1 MTDSFPSILLEYL
14 LTKCGL
20 EGFPIHSINKEGH
33 CTCKKGVACTASGKH
48 PYLNLKWKT
57 IATNSIDKF
66 KSWSS
71 KKEIN
76 YAICTGRLSSKT
88 NKFLIVVDIDVK
100 EHEILNSL
108 PKTFCYQ
115 TGSGGY
121 HYWFWSSEPLKN
133 SVSQLADK
141 VDIRGTGGY
150 VIIPPSK
157 HISGQEYK
165 LLCKETQ
172 EIADLPIEIFNALK
186 TRERNMPEKK
196 VSTSRKKPQPKISMD
211 EETAV
216 KFKFWSKDPIPAIR
230 QRIQSGSLIPLGV
243 RNIVLHRLLS
253 SDRAKGIAKYEELF
267 SLGETYLALMENKET
282 FDLRELRNV
291 VSSVMRYPVYNNDEN
306 AVNKH
311 YATWMLKN
319 KKKEIDFERLE
330 NLDKNFFRE
339 LKKTHTAGIS
349 LNLLAQVRK
358 EWYHANGMK
367 EGFATYRPQLLAKKL
382 TELGFSRTRSS
393 SRNLWNVDPSGLSFN
408 TSFETTTTTKKENKT
423 MTLSMTDKAET
434 SSVET
439 TNETEVSN
447 EMAPIGPDG
456 KPLRFVEEKEEVIK
470 TAAKYNPSD
479 SKYIGKESSQ
489 ESLMR
494 RINFFNELSDE
505 QKEAYKTN
513 SLILDEERTRG
524 FMSAIE
530 VNDVVG
536 IKGNMYKISS
546 VSDDEIV
553 GHQRKLSSRK
563 FEFDMNEKKFSFQE
577 MDMALNLEQAEIL
590 YRNDKPFGVEEE
602 MEYKVKLR
610 VYADEMGRTYVFKS
624 GKHVEKKKAPDSEKV

>member
-66 KSWSS
+66 KNWSS

-172 EIADLPIEIFNALK
+172 EIADLPIEIFNTLK

-196 VSTSRKKPQPKISMD
+196 VSASRKKVQPKISMD
-211 EETAV
+211 EETAL
-216 KFKFWSKDPIPAIR
+216 KFKTWSKESIPSLR

-253 SDRAKGIAKYEELF
+253 SDRAKGIAKYEDLF

-291 VSSVMRYPVYNNDEN
+291 VCSVMRYPIYNNDEKS
-306 AVNKH
+306 VNKN
-311 YATWMLKN
+311 YAIWMLKN
-319 KKKEIDFERLE
+319 KKKEIDSKKLE
-330 NLDKNFFRE
+330 SLDENFFGE
-339 LKKTHTAGIS
+339 LKKTHSAGIS

-382 TELGFSRTRSS
+382 KDLGFSRTRSS
-393 SRNLWNVDPSGLSFN
+393 SRNLWNIDTSGLSFN
-408 TSFETTTTTKKENKT
+408 TSFETQEKENEI
-423 MTLSMTDKAET
+423 MTLSMTDQVAVSEPASDSSATPAE
-434 SSVET
+434 EL
-439 TNETEVSN
+439 
-447 EMAPIGPDG
+447 APLGPDG
-456 KPLRFVEEKEEVIK
+456 NPLTFVEEREDVIK
-470 TAAKYNPSD
+470 TKAKYHPSD
-479 SKYIGKESSQ
+479 SKYVGKESSQ
-489 ESLMR
+489 EGMMR

-505 QKEAYKTN
+505 QKEAYRNN

-524 FMSAIE
+524 FMGAIE
-530 VNDVVG
+530 VDDVVG

-546 VSDDEIV
+546 VSEDEIA
-553 GHQRKLSSRK
+553 GYPRKLSSRK
-563 FEFDMNEKKFSFQE
+563 FEYSMDEKRFTLQE
-577 MDMALNLEQAEIL
+577 MDMALNLERAEIL
-590 YRNDKPFGVEEE
+590 YRNEKPFGVEEE
-602 MEYKVKLR
+602 MEYKVKLK
-610 VYADEMGRTYVFKS
+610 VYADSHGRTYVFKS
-624 GKHVEKKKAPDSEKV
+624 GKQVVKGADSEKK